1 MKTKK
6 TNSRAQ
12 NGKSD
17 EMLPHYDLSNGVR
30 GKHYKK
36 YREGVTVHLLGE
48 NEETRLVV
56 LDEDIGK
63 IFPDSKSVNVALRHL
78 VKAMPKAKRKQAA

>member
-1 MKTKK
+1 MKK
-6 TNSRAQ
+6 TSKHET

-17 EMLPHYDLSNGVR
+17 EMLPHYDFSGGVR
-30 GKHYKK
+30 GKHFKK

-48 NEETRLVV
+48 NEDTRLVV
-56 LDEDIGK
+56 LDEDMGK

-78 VKAMPKAKRKQAA
+78 VRAMPKTKTKQAG